1 MSLPRPEH
9 PRPDFMRQPW
19 LNLNGEWHFR
29 FDPQWEGE
37 QRQWHL
43 TGAVSRSGAR
53 ITVPF
58 PWESRL
64 SGQGRADF
72 KGVGWYEREIAVP
85 ADWDALDPVLHFGAV
100 DWQVRVWLDG
110 RLVAER
116 ANGYLPFACDL
127 AGRVAAGETARLTV
141 RACDVADAATLVGK
155 QVPRWY
161 TPSSGIWQ
169 TVWLE
174 GRARNSLQ
182 AIRLAPDVEAG
193 QARACVSLAVKD
205 PGAFSL
211 RLSSPEER
219 FAPVSVPLELEA
231 GAHARKVSLSIPHA
245 RLWSPDDP
253 YLYNVR
259 AELTPAGRDAG
270 DAVTTYFGMRKISRA
285 PYGTNP
291 YECLWLN
298 DEPIYLRGALDQ
310 AFHPDG
316 LYAYPSDAAI
326 RRDVALARELGLN
339 LLRCHVKI
347 NDPRYYYWAD
357 QLGVI
362 IHYDMPSP
370 DLDSPSMRRICADT
384 IRGMIARD
392 FNHPSIMLWVLF
404 NETWGL
410 TRQRTAE
417 GQAWV
422 RSMYRL
428 ARALDPTR
436 LVEDNSPCHYDHVAT
451 DVNSWHFYVNDYE
464 RARAHVQSVVDQTFP
479 GSAFNYVGGHVQG
492 AEPLMNSEYGGISA
506 AMGDMDISWCFKY
519 LTTEL
524 RRHAQICGYVYTEL
538 TDVEWEHN
546 GFVKYDRSR
555 KGFGYEDFVPGM
567 TVADLNAPHFA
578 GLDCPPC
585 QTVAP
590 GAVFAAP
597 LFVSAWGASLE
608 RAAVEWEVQLTDRT
622 GRTATVASGSRPVR
636 PVRFGVAVSPEP
648 LSFNVGSREGLA
660 TVALRLMDASGTC
673 RHRNYVNLEI
683 AQGTSARVVKAE
695 QGVLVRFAPH
705 TYRRSGWPLPVVA
718 PNGSKV
724 AGQGSGFLEYAI
736 DIPSSV
742 ALDELT
748 RVDFICELGAR
759 AFLTE
764 KLSWPP
770 RHGRQHTPQTM
781 EKPFPSAVDVGMAGI
796 KVAAVALPDDPA
808 DARGVLSH
816 YRGHEPGSY
825 GYLHTCTV
833 QGADLQAVLA
843 RVDARR
849 LTLRLDSA
857 AARGFSLYGE
867 QAGRYPVDP
876 TLVFRQARNP
886 NNPNGER

>member
-1 MSLPRPEH
+1 MSLPHPEH

-29 FDPQWEGE
+29 FDPRWEGE
-37 QRQWHL
+37 QRQWYR
-43 TGAVSRSGAR
+43 TGAVSRSGAC
-53 ITVPF
+53 IVVPF

-72 KGVGWYEREIAVP
+72 RGVGWYEREIAVP
-85 ADWDALDPVLHFGAV
+85 ADWAGLDPVLHFGAV
-100 DWQVRVWLDG
+100 DWQARVWING
-110 RLVAER
+110 RLVAEN
-116 ANGYLPFACDL
+116 AHGYLPFACNL
-127 AGRVAAGETARLTV
+127 AGRVAPGETARLTV

-155 QVPRWY
+155 QAPRWY
-161 TPSSGIWQ
+161 TCSSGNWQ

-174 GRARNSLQ
+174 GRPRNSL
-182 AIRLAPDVEAG
+182 AAVRLAPDVDAG
-193 QARACVSLAVKD
+193 LAWAHVSFALQAA
-205 PGAFSL
+205 GTFTL
-211 RLSSPEER
+211 RLSSPDGR
-219 FAPVSVPLELEA
+219 FAPVSVPLGLDA
-231 GAHARKVSLSIPHA
+231 GAHERRIALPIPDA
-245 RLWSPDDP
+245 RLWSPTDP
-253 YLYNVR
+253 YLYDVR

-270 DAVTTYFGMRKISRA
+270 DVVATYFGMRKIA
-285 PYGTNP
+285 KGAYGTNP
-291 YECLWLN
+291 GECIWLN

-316 LYAYPSDAAI
+316 LHAYPSDAAI
-326 RRDVALARELGLN
+326 RQDIALARELGLN
-339 LLRCHVKI
+339 MLRCHIKI
-347 NDPRYYYWAD
+347 NHPRYYYWAD
-357 QLGVI
+357 RLGLI

-370 DLDSPSMRRICADT
+370 ALDAPSMRRICADT

-410 TRQRTAE
+410 TNHDAAE

-422 RSMYRL
+422 RSLYRL

-436 LVEDNSPCHYDHVAT
+436 LVEDNSPCHYDHVET
-451 DVNSWHFYVNDYE
+451 DVNSWHFYVNDYA

-479 GSAFNYVGGHVQG
+479 GSAFNYVGAGNVQG

-524 RRHAQICGYVYTEL
+524 RRHARICGYVYTEL

-555 KGFGYEDFVPGM
+555 KGFGYEDFVPDM
-567 TVADLNAPHFA
+567 TVADLNAPHFV

-585 QTVAP
+585 QTLVP

-597 LFVSAWGASLE
+597 LFVSAWGPPLE
-608 RAAVEWEVQLTDRT
+608 RAAVKWEVQLTDRM
-622 GRTATVASGSRPVR
+622 GRTAPVTAGTRPVR
-636 PVRFGVAVSPEP
+636 PVRFDVAVDPEP
-648 LSFNVGSREGLA
+648 LSFRVGSREGLA
-660 TVALRLMDASGTC
+660 TVALRLVDETGAC
-673 RHRNYVNLEI
+673 LHRNYVNLEI
-683 AQGTSARVVKAE
+683 AQGPAARASPTE

-724 AGQGSGFLEYAI
+724 AGQGAGFLEYAI
-736 DIPSSV
+736 DIPPSV
-742 ALDELT
+742 ALDQLT

-759 AFLTE
+759 ASMTE

-770 RHGRQHTPQTM
+770 RHGRQPTPQTM
-781 EKPFPSAVDVGMAGI
+781 EKRFPAVVDVRMAGI

-816 YRGHEPGSY
+816 YYGHEPGSY

-833 QGADLQAVLA
+833 QGPELQAVMA
-843 RVDARR
+843 RVNARR

-867 QAGRYPVDP
+867 RAGRYPVDP
-876 TLVFRQARNP
+876 VLVFRQDRNAH
-886 NNPNGER
+886 GG